1 MSQELYDKSLEALRG
16 DTPPEK
22 RNIWKFGTREVVY
35 SALGAAL
42 FAALSWVFNILLP
55 MVGTGNVSFRVPIVV
70 PMFFGIAFGP
80 IVGFITGFLGNILG
94 DLLSGYG
101 FWFWWDLGNGIIGL
115 VPGLLSA
122 FTTDMMAGRS
132 ILIGELGVILGSFFG
147 VGVASLS
154 EMWVSGADWATVVGA
169 NFVPAFLADI
179 TSGLVLLPL
188 LMLAYGAVV
197 KSRGR
202 N

>member
-70 PMFFGIAFGP
+70 PMFFGIPSARS
-80 IVGFITGFLGNILG
+80 LA
-94 DLLSGYG
+94 LSPVS
-101 FWFWWDLGNGIIGL
+101 WAISWGICF
-115 VPGLLSA
+115 PATAS
-122 FTTDMMAGRS
+122 
-132 ILIGELGVILGSFFG
+132 GSG
-147 VGVASLS
+147 GTLAMASLAWCRACFQPS
-154 EMWVSGADWATVVGA
+154 
-169 NFVPAFLADI
+169 LRI
-179 TSGLVLLPL
+179 
-188 LMLAYGAVV
+188 
-197 KSRGR
+197 
-202 N
+202 